1 MSFTDRQL
9 GEINYCYLTHAVLI
23 IESSVNHK
31 QTRLGTK
38 EQKQAQSI
46 IHPSFLIV
54 QNFDI
59 CCTDQIRK
67 FEFKFKELFL
77 FLLYDKQE
85 DQ

>member
-1 MSFTDRQL
+1 M
-9 GEINYCYLTHAVLI
+9 
-23 IESSVNHK
+23 ESSVNHK

-59 CCTDQIRK
+59 CWTDQIRK

-77 FLLYDKQE
+77 FLLCDKQE
-85 DQ
+85 DQQNEY